1 MKIYFKAKSIE
12 AVHAEDGLDV
22 TADIDKSQYSE
33 LVDSLDPTDVIRMMG
48 YDDVLD
54 CIPTEKIL
62 SYMGDIGIESKWED
76 E

>member
-1 MKIYFKAKSIE
+1 MRIYFKAKSIE
-12 AVHAEDGLDV
+12 VDHSEDGLDI

-33 LVDSLDPTDVIRMMG
+33 LIDSLDPTDVIRTMG

-54 CIPTEKIL
+54 CIPTERIL

>member
-1 MKIYFKAKSIE
+1 MRIYFKAKSIE
-12 AVHAEDGLDV
+12 VNHYADSLDI

-33 LVDSLDPTDVIRMMG
+33 LVDSLDPTDIIRTMG
-48 YDDVLD
+48 YEDVLD
-54 CIPTEKIL
+54 CIPTERIL